1 MEGFMKKVIA
11 MFVVFVLILSM
22 LPIQIAYASQ
32 GPELLEIIRF
42 EDGSYLEITLESA
55 SQTRASGSL
64 TKTKNYTKV
73 STEGTTEWKISLTGS
88 FTYTGTTS
96 TCTAA
101 SCNVTIYQSNWSVAS
116 KSASK
121 SGNTAY
127 GTARILRKYLGATV
141 SDKTYNL
148 TLTCDKN
155 GNVS

>member
-1 MEGFMKKVIA
+1 MKKVIA
-11 MFVVFVLILSM
+11 ALIVFVLILSM

-32 GPELLEIIRF
+32 VPELLEVVQYK
-42 EDGSYLEITLESA
+42 DGTYLEITLESA
-55 SQTRASGSL
+55 PQTRVSGSL
-64 TKTKNYTKV
+64 TKTKNYTYKDAD
-73 STEGTTEWKISLTGS
+73 GTAQWKISLTGS

-101 SCNVTIYQSNWSVAS
+101 SCNVTIYQSDWSVAS

-127 GTARILRKYLGATV
+127 GTARMLRKYLGATI
-141 SDKTYNL
+141 SDRTYNL

>member
-1 MEGFMKKVIA
+1 MKKVIA
-11 MFVVFVLILSM
+11 TFVVLALILSA

-32 GPELLEIIRF
+32 EPELLEIIRF
-42 EDGSYLEITLESA
+42 EDGSYLEVTLESA
-55 SQTRASGSL
+55 PQTRASGSL
-64 TKTKNYTKV
+64 TKTKNYTCKE
-73 STEGTTEWKISLTGS
+73 TDGTAQWKISLTGS

-101 SCNVTIYQSNWSVAS
+101 SCNVTIYQSIWSAAS

-127 GTARILRKYLGATV
+127 GTARILRKYLGVTV

>member
-1 MEGFMKKVIA
+1 MKKVIA
-11 MFVVFVLILSM
+11 TFVIFVLILSM
-22 LPIQIAYASQ
+22 LPIQIAYATQ
-32 GPELLEIIRF
+32 EPELLEVVQYK
-42 EDGSYLEITLESA
+42 DGTYLEITLESVP
-55 SQTRASGSL
+55 QTRASGSL
-64 TKTKNYTKV
+64 TKTKNYTYKDV
-73 STEGTTEWKISLTGS
+73 DGTAQWKISLTGS

-101 SCNVTIYQSNWSVAS
+101 DCKVTVYQSNWSVAS

-127 GTARILRKYLGATV
+127 GTARMLRKYLGATV

>member
-1 MEGFMKKVIA
+1 
-11 MFVVFVLILSM
+11 M

-32 GPELLEIIRF
+32 EPELLEIIRL
-42 EDGSYLEITLESA
+42 EDGTYLEITLESVP
-55 SQTRASGSL
+55 QTRASGSL
-64 TKTKNYTKV
+64 TKTKNYTYKDAD
-73 STEGTTEWKISLTGS
+73 GTAQWKISLTGS

-101 SCNVTIYQSNWSVAS
+101 SCNVTIYQSDWSVAS

>member
-1 MEGFMKKVIA
+1 MKKVIA
-11 MFVVFVLILSM
+11 TFIIFVLILSM
-22 LPIQIAYASQ
+22 LPAQIAYASQ
-32 GPELLEIIRF
+32 EPELLEIIRL
-42 EDGSYLEITLESA
+42 EDGTYLEITLESA
-55 SQTRASGSL
+55 PQTRASGSL
-64 TKTKNYTKV
+64 TKTKNYTCRE
-73 STEGTTEWKISLTGS
+73 TDGTAQWKISLTGS
-88 FTYTGTTS
+88 FTYTGTKS

-101 SCNVTIYQSNWSVAS
+101 SCNVTIYQSDWSVAS

>member
-1 MEGFMKKVIA
+1 MKKVIA
-11 MFVVFVLILSM
+11 TLVAFVLILSM
-22 LPIQIAYASQ
+22 FPIQIANASQ
-32 GPELLEIIRF
+32 EPELLEIIRY
-42 EDGSYLEITLESA
+42 EDGSYLEITLEA
-55 SQTRASGSL
+55 APQTRASGSL
-64 TKTKNYTKV
+64 TKTKNYTFTNSNGV
-73 STEGTTEWKISLTGS
+73 AEWKISLTGS

-101 SCNVTIYQSNWSVAS
+101 SCNVTIYQSNWSAAS

-127 GTARILRKYLGATV
+127 GTARILRKYLGVTV